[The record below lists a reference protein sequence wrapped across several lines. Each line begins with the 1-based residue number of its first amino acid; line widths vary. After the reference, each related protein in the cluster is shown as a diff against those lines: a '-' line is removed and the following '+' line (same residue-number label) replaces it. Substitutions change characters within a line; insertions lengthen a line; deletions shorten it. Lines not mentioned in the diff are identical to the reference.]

1 MFELK
6 NIKYKNILNIDH
18 LIIKDNDVTVI
29 NGKSGAGKSTLL
41 KLLNN
46 LITPDSGEIYYNGD
60 NIMDISPVILR
71 RKITMQS
78 QFPVI
83 YNDTIRDNLNIGFKL
98 RDISDASDESLKEV
112 LKIVKLDKDLETD
125 AKTLSGG
132 EKTRLA
138 IARLFLLNPEVILL
152 DEPGASLDY
161 ETELEIIKNA
171 VQSVREKNVK
181 LIIVSHTETASK
193 FADEIITFEN
203 GKVII

>member
-6 NIKYKNILNIDH
+6 NIKYKNIINIDH

-46 LITPDSGEIYYNGD
+46 LISPDSGEIYYNSK
-60 NIMDISPVILR
+60 NIMDISPITLR

-83 YNDTIRDNLNIGFKL
+83 YNSTIRDNLNIGFKL
-98 RDISDASDESLKEV
+98 RDLADTRDKTLKEV
-112 LKIVKLDKDLETD
+112 LKIVRLDKDLEID

-152 DEPGASLDY
+152 DEPGASLDN
-161 ETELEIIKNA
+161 ETEFEIIKNV
-171 VQSVREKNVK
+171 VQLVRKKNIK
-181 LIIVSHTETASK
+181 LIIVSHNDATTK

-203 GKVII
+203 GKLKR

>member
-46 LITPDSGEIYYNGD
+46 LITPDSGEIYYNGE

-98 RDISDASDESLKEV
+98 RDLADTRDKTLKEV
-112 LKIVKLDKDLETD
+112 LKIVRLDKDLEID

-152 DEPGASLDY
+152 DEPGASLDN
-161 ETELEIIKNA
+161 ETEFEIIKNV
-171 VQSVREKNVK
+171 VQLVRKKNIK
-181 LIIVSHTETASK
+181 LIIVSHNEVTTK

-203 GKVII
+203 GKLKR